1 MAKITVVG
9 QGECEFDGQFSLLD
23 TLDEAGFDMPY
34 SCRGGNCGACE
45 VKLLSG
51 DIEQIQETAY
61 EPDGENLI
69 LTCSVIP
76 LTDIEIEL
84 L

>member
-1 MAKITVVG
+1 MPKITVLG

-23 TLDEAGFDMPY
+23 ALDEAGFDMPY

-45 VKLLSG
+45 VRLLSG
-51 DIEQIQETAY
+51 EIENIQDTVYET
-61 EPDGENLI
+61 EGKDI

-84 L
+84 I

>member
-1 MAKITVVG
+1 MTTIHVVD
-9 QGECEFDGQFSLLD
+9 QGDCEFDGQFSLLD
-23 TLDEAGFDMPY
+23 ALDEAGFDMPY

-45 VKLLSG
+45 VKLVSG
-51 DIEQIQETAY
+51 EVESIQDTAY
-61 EPDGENLI
+61 EPDKGYI

-76 LTDIEIEL
+76 INDITIEL

>member
-1 MAKITVVG
+1 MPKIKVSG

-23 TLDEAGFDMPY
+23 ALDEAGFDMPY

-45 VKLLSG
+45 VRLVSG
-51 DIEQIQETAY
+51 DVEEIQDPVYETDSGY
-61 EPDGENLI
+61 I

-76 LTDIEIEL
+76 LSDIEIEL
-84 L
+84 V

>member
-1 MAKITVVG
+1 MSKITVVG
-9 QGECEFDGQFSLLD
+9 QGDCQFDGQFSLLD
-23 TLDEAGFDMPY
+23 ALDDAGFDMPY

-45 VKLLSG
+45 VRLVSG
-51 DIEQIQETAY
+51 KVEAIQDAVYET
-61 EPDGENLI
+61 EGDNI

-84 L
+84 I

>member
-1 MAKITVVG
+1 MSKITVVG
-9 QGECEFDGQFSLLD
+9 QGDCQFDGQFSLLD
-23 TLDEAGFDMPY
+23 ALDDAGFDMPY

-45 VKLLSG
+45 VRLVSG
-51 DIEQIQETAY
+51 KVEAIQDAVYDTEG
-61 EPDGENLI
+61 DNI

-84 L
+84 I

>member
-1 MAKITVVG
+1 MPKITVLG

-23 TLDEAGFDMPY
+23 ALDDAGFDMPY

-45 VKLLSG
+45 VRLLSG
-51 DIEQIQETAY
+51 EIEHIQDTVYET
-61 EPDGENLI
+61 DGNDI

-84 L
+84 I